1 VSADRAEDRF
11 PPGRVVHRLAVELGV
26 DPEGSWRRV
35 EELHERFPDLTV
47 YTTMRRPGLLEFFV
61 VEPAEEDR

>member
-1 VSADRAEDRF
+1 MSADPAGDRL
-11 PPGRVVHRLAVELGV
+11 PPGRVVHRLAVEMGV

-35 EELHERFPDLTV
+35 EELHEAFPGLTV

-61 VEPAEEDR
+61 VEPDEEEQ